1 MSKRESYNLA
11 EIGSRLKLIRTSQ
24 RKTQARMAQELGIS
38 LSHYSKLEVGI
49 GGMSHG
55 LIIAICHQYGV
66 PEAWL
71 VRGEGETPEI
81 SPDTVVAIAK
91 ENAAAINCHR
101 DLSILSQRLLQEEDE
116 MLENVVTLLLDDNL
130 KETGAQV
137 AESMGIPL
145 VRALTMLVREKLR

>member
-55 LIIAICHQYGV
+55 LIIAICHQFGV

-71 VRGEGETPEI
+71 VRGEGETPDLSAEI
-81 SPDTVVAIAK
+81 TNVSAQETI
-91 ENAAAINCHR
+91 AAINCR
-101 DLSILSQRLLQEEDE
+101 RELSVLSQRLLQEEDE
-116 MLENVVTLLLDDNL
+116 MLEKVVTLLMDDNL
-130 KETGAQV
+130 KETASKV
-137 AESMGIPL
+137 ADTMKIPM